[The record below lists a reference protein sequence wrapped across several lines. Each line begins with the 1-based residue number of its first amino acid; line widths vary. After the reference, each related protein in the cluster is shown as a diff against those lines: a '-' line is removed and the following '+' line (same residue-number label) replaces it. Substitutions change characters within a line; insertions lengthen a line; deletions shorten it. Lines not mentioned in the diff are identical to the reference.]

1 MVGIRK
7 GSYGFVNSRQ
17 WRTLRFSLLTSPN
30 ILWREIFGRF
40 SKGGEGLW
48 MSLFQENSMQG
59 TGSLVS

>member
-7 GSYGFVNSRQ
+7 GSYGFVISRQ

-30 ILWREIFGRF
+30 ISWREIFGRF
-40 SKGGEGLW
+40 FKGGEGLW
-48 MSLFQENSMQG
+48 MSLFHESSMQG